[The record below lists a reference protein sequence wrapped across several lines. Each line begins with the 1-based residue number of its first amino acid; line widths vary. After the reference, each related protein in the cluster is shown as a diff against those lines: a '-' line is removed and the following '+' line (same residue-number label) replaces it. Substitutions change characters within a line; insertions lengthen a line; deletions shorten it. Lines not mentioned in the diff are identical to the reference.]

1 MTKSY
6 GKITW
11 NNLFTAFSPWTLERS
26 NTTYQN
32 LQCLELLLYLAKSP
46 CRMWRWIFQNRCIS
60 ETKGWHFFFA
70 IKIPYPK
77 YAPWYL
83 MVVLATHV
91 FFSYLTFNATYMV
104 CLSLMQLIGDTA
116 YGWTERFLAKDS
128 KLVINHYNR
137 SKRYL
142 RIEEI

>member
-1 MTKSY
+1 
-6 GKITW
+6 
-11 NNLFTAFSPWTLERS
+11 
-26 NTTYQN
+26 
-32 LQCLELLLYLAKSP
+32 
-46 CRMWRWIFQNRCIS
+46 
-60 ETKGWHFFFA
+60 
-70 IKIPYPK
+70 
-77 YAPWYL
+77 

-137 SKRYL
+137 SKRYV